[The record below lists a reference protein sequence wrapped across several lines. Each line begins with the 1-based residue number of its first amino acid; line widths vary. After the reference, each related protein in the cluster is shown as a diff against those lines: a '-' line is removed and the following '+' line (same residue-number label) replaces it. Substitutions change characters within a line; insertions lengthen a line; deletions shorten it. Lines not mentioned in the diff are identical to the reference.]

1 MHYIVCGFVI
11 SVEGVTVD
19 CLPPLRALTPHS
31 SEAPPAADR
40 SSVRVKVPRVTAAAA
55 AVENGEDLRDFI
67 VRSADSGG
75 ERKD

>member
-1 MHYIVCGFVI
+1 MLMHCVYGVGI
-11 SVEGVTVD
+11 SVQGVTVG
-19 CLPPLRALTPHS
+19 CLPLLPALAPHS

-55 AVENGEDLRDFI
+55 AENGEDLRRFT

-75 ERKD
+75 EKKH

>member
-1 MHYIVCGFVI
+1 M
-11 SVEGVTVD
+11 TD

-55 AVENGEDLRDFI
+55 AAAENGEDRGDFTA
-67 VRSADSGG
+67 RSADSGG
-75 ERKD
+75 ERND

>member
-1 MHYIVCGFVI
+1 M
-11 SVEGVTVD
+11 D

-55 AVENGEDLRDFI
+55 AAENGEDRGDFTA
-67 VRSADSGG
+67 RSAISGG
-75 ERKD
+75 ERNE